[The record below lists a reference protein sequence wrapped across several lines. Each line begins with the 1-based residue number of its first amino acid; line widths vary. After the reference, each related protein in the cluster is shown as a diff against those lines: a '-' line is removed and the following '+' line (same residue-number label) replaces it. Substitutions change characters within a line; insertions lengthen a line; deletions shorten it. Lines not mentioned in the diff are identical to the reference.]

1 MQTRSIST
9 RDVILVDAD
18 WLLRDILGQGQLG
31 PRLLVT
37 VLDLGLPV
45 TSLLPE
51 VKCEARGTS
60 DGLEAVIR
68 ASHYIATVS
77 FASHE
82 SEELSLAFVLAESLL
97 DVILTDLPLNSC
109 FRFIRGVFLSFIMI
123 TVILHT

>member
-37 VLDLGLPV
+37 VLDLSLPV

-68 ASHYIATVS
+68 ARHHIATVGLT
-77 FASHE
+77 SHE

-109 FRFIRGVFLSFIMI
+109 FRFIIFLSFIMI

>member
-18 WLLRDILGQGQLG
+18 WLLRDILGQGQLW

-37 VLDLGLPV
+37 VLDLSLPV

-68 ASHYIATVS
+68 AGHYIATVS
-77 FASHE
+77 FTGYK
-82 SEELSLAFVLAESLL
+82 SEELPE
-97 DVILTDLPLNSC
+97 
-109 FRFIRGVFLSFIMI
+109 
-123 TVILHT
+123 